1 MSERQCSDKAQK
13 GPGVGSGAGSAKPN
27 TQSAPNV
34 GTPSQKT
41 SPNSSS
47 RGKQG

>member
-1 MSERQCSDKAQK
+1 MSKSDIPQSK
-13 GPGVGSGAGSAKPN
+13 GPGVNPGAGSK
-27 TQSAPNV
+27 APKAAGV
-34 GTPSQKT
+34 KVPTTKT